1 MAVIPYD
8 GKAPRIA
15 PSVFLADGTVV
26 AGDVEIG
33 EDSSVWFGTVIRGD
47 VNTVRIGARTNV
59 QDQSMVHVT
68 GGTHP
73 TVIGDDVT
81 VGHRAV
87 LHGCTIHDRCLV
99 GIGAIV
105 LDGAVVGPDAMVGA
119 GALVPPGMVVP
130 PGKLVLGAPAKVK
143 RDLTPDEIAFFRTSA
158 ARYAGYAAKYR
169 REREGGPR

>member
-1 MAVIPYD
+1 MPIILPFD
-8 GKAPRIA
+8 GKTPRIA
-15 PSVFLADGTVV
+15 ASAFLAAGTVV
-26 AGDVEIG
+26 TGDVEIG
-33 EDSSVWFGTVIRGD
+33 EQSSLWFGTVVRGD
-47 VNTVRIGARTNV
+47 VNHVRIGRRTNV

-68 GGTHP
+68 GGTNP

-87 LHGCTIHDRCLV
+87 LHGCTVHDRCLV

-143 RDLTPDEIAFFRTSA
+143 RDLTPEELAFLRTSA
-158 ARYAGYAAKYR
+158 ERYAGYAAKYR
-169 REREGGPR
+169 AGGGAP